1 VKQIHALFSE
11 GVIMTSMD
19 MKLIKIISDHYWLK
33 SDNVVNKIDFKGRTF
48 YNKYERVDK
57 MLTQSLIDQH
67 LKRQITIAH
76 SLINKYDK
84 VENIVIDYNG
94 TDPQRFYHKAQLL
107 LREEGF
113 INFTAFE
120 TKTPGH
126 LHLYIHK
133 GHTTLQEAYQ
143 LGKMISMKLS
153 AKQPKQWR
161 MFPCPDLPP
170 EYNILNL
177 PYEVYAK
184 ERGASWSKHM

>member
-1 VKQIHALFSE
+1 
-11 GVIMTSMD
+11 MTSMD
-19 MKLIKIISDHYWLK
+19 LKLIKMINSHYWLK
-33 SDNVVNKIDFKGRTF
+33 HDSVVDKIDYKDRVF
-48 YNKYERVDK
+48 YNKYERIDK
-57 MLTQSLIDQH
+57 PLTQAIINQH
-67 LKRQITIAH
+67 LKKEITVAH
-76 SLINKYDK
+76 SLINPRNQ

-94 TDPQRFYHKAQLL
+94 RDPQRFYHKAQLL

-133 GHTTLQEAYQ
+133 GHTTLQEAIQ
-143 LGKMISMKLS
+143 LGKMISMKLA

-161 MFPCPDLPP
+161 MFPTQDLPP
-170 EYNILNL
+170 EYNILNI

>member
-1 VKQIHALFSE
+1 
-11 GVIMTSMD
+11 MTSMD
-19 MKLIKIISDHYWLK
+19 LKLIKMVTDHYWLK
-33 SDNVVNKIDFKGRTF
+33 QESVVDKITYKGRTF
-48 YNKYERVDK
+48 FNKYERIESR
-57 MLTQSLIDQH
+57 LTQALIDRH
-67 LKRQITIAH
+67 LRHEITIAH
-76 SLINKYDK
+76 SLINARDQ

-94 TDPQRFYHKAQLL
+94 RDPQRFYHKAQLL
-107 LREEGF
+107 LREEGY

-133 GHTTLQEAYQ
+133 GHTTFQEAVQ
-143 LGKMISMKLS
+143 LGKMLSMKLA

-161 MFPCPDLPP
+161 MFPTTDLPP
-170 EYNILNL
+170 EYNILNI

>member
-1 VKQIHALFSE
+1 
-11 GVIMTSMD
+11 MD
-19 MKLIKIISDHYWLK
+19 MKLIKMISDHYWLK
-33 SDNVVNKIDFKGRTF
+33 HDTVVDKIDFKGRTF
-48 YNKYERVDK
+48 FNKYERIDK
-57 MLTQSLIDQH
+57 TMTQAIIDQH
-67 LKRQITIAH
+67 LKKQITIAH
-76 SLINKYDK
+76 SLINKFDK

-126 LHLYIHK
+126 LHVYIHK
-133 GHTTLQEAYQ
+133 GHTTLQKANQ
-143 LGKMISMKLS
+143 LGKMISMKLA

-161 MFPCPDLPP
+161 MFPTLDLPM

-177 PYEVYAK
+177 PYEVYTK

>member
-1 VKQIHALFSE
+1 
-11 GVIMTSMD
+11 MTAMD
-19 MKLIKIISDHYWLK
+19 LKLIKMVSDHYWIK
-33 SDNVVNKIDFKGRTF
+33 SDTVVDKISYKGRTF
-48 YNKYERVDK
+48 YNKYEKVPK
-57 MLTQSLIDQH
+57 TLNQQVINQH
-67 LKRQITIAH
+67 LKGEITVAH
-76 SLINKYDK
+76 SLINSRDK

-94 TDPQRFYHKAQLL
+94 RDPQRFYHRAQLL
-107 LREEGF
+107 LREEGY

-143 LGKMISMKLS
+143 LGKTIS
-153 AKQPKQWR
+153 AKLASKMPKQWR
-161 MFPCPDLPP
+161 VFPTQDLPL

-177 PYEVYAK
+177 PQEVYAK

>member
-1 VKQIHALFSE
+1 
-11 GVIMTSMD
+11 MTSMD
-19 MKLIKIISDHYWLK
+19 LKLIKMVTDHYWLK
-33 SDNVVNKIDFKGRTF
+33 HDTTFDKISFKGRTF
-48 YNKYERVDK
+48 FNKYERIDQT
-57 MLTQSLIDQH
+57 LSQSIINQH
-67 LKRQITIAH
+67 LKKEITVAH
-76 SLINKYDK
+76 SLINKFEK

-94 TDPQRFYHKAQLL
+94 RDPQRFYHKAQLL
-107 LREEGF
+107 LREEGY

-133 GHTTLQEAYQ
+133 GHTTLQEAIQ
-143 LGKMISMKLS
+143 LGKMISMKLA

-161 MFPCPDLPP
+161 MFPTQDLPL
-170 EYNILNL
+170 EYNILNI

>member
-1 VKQIHALFSE
+1 MYNIDVS
-11 GVIMTSMD
+11 
-19 MKLIKIISDHYWLK
+19 LIKMITDHYWIK
-33 SDNVVNKIDFKGRTF
+33 RDNIVQKIDFGGRVF
-48 YNKYERVDK
+48 FDKFER
-57 MLTQSLIDQH
+57 IDQPLNNSIIKDH
-67 LKRQITIAH
+67 LDGKITVAH
-76 SLINKYDK
+76 SLINRFDK
-84 VENIVIDYNG
+84 VENIVFDYNG
-94 TDPQRFYHKAQLL
+94 RNTERFWHRAQLL

-126 LHLYIHK
+126 LHVYIHK
-133 GHTTLQEAYQ
+133 GHTTLQEANQ
-143 LGKMISMKLS
+143 LGKMISMKLA

-161 MFPCPDLPP
+161 MFPSLDLPM